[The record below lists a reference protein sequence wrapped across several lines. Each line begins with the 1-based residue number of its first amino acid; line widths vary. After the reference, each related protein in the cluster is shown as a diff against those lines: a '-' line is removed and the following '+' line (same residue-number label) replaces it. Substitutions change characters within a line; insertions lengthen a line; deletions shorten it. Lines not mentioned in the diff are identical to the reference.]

1 MLYVLLIVR
10 RAFCSILTNQS
21 ALIPVLEEVAR
32 LQVRL
37 DDVNSFLFTH
47 HLNKEPMV
55 FYVPN
60 KAVRNSLKLHV
71 NVRGRAVSWYDS
83 PVFAVSE
90 HASKYRMK
98 AVSHVATEC

>member
-1 MLYVLLIVR
+1 M
-10 RAFCSILTNQS
+10 
-21 ALIPVLEEVAR
+21 AR
-32 LQVRL
+32 LPVSL

-71 NVRGRAVSWYDS
+71 NVSGRAVCGVVWFSCVCS
-83 PVFAVSE
+83 I
-90 HASKYRMK
+90 
-98 AVSHVATEC
+98 

>member
-1 MLYVLLIVR
+1 MAKAHLPKYCVIR
-10 RAFCSILTNQS
+10 FTHCKFCSLLTKQCT
-21 ALIPVLEEVAR
+21 LIPVLEEVAR

-47 HLNKEPMV
+47 PLNKEPMV

-71 NVRGRAVSWYDS
+71 NVSGRAVCGVVLLCLQYLTMPRS
-83 PVFAVSE
+83 
-90 HASKYRMK
+90 
-98 AVSHVATEC
+98 TE

>member
-1 MLYVLLIVR
+1 M
-10 RAFCSILTNQS
+10 
-21 ALIPVLEEVAR
+21 IPVSEEVAR
-32 LQVRL
+32 LQVSL

-71 NVRGRAVSWYDS
+71 NVSGRAVCGVVWFSCVCS
-83 PVFAVSE
+83 I
-90 HASKYRMK
+90 
-98 AVSHVATEC
+98 

>member
-1 MLYVLLIVR
+1 M
-10 RAFCSILTNQS
+10 S
-21 ALIPVLEEVAR
+21 
-32 LQVRL
+32 L

-71 NVRGRAVSWYDS
+71 NVSERAVCVCVWCDY

-90 HASKYRMK
+90 HA
-98 AVSHVATEC
+98 

>member
-1 MLYVLLIVR
+1 M
-10 RAFCSILTNQS
+10 
-21 ALIPVLEEVAR
+21 IPVSEEVAR

-71 NVRGRAVSWYDS
+71 NVSERAVCVWCGS

-90 HASKYRMK
+90 QASKYRMK
-98 AVSHVATEC
+98 AVSQC